1 MPDIKELKNRIDGI
15 TDMRKITNAMY
26 LIASVKLRKARE
38 ELEKTRP
45 FFDAVRR
52 ELKSVFRAD
61 EAEKSE
67 YFFPAY
73 GGKRDDE
80 TTVGFLVIT
89 ADKGLAGGY
98 SRDVIKEA
106 LARARSCAEADST
119 KLFVVGEH
127 GRQYL
132 RNRGVPFAEEFNFP
146 ARNPSYHR
154 AREIST
160 DLLRRYDSGEI
171 DELRVLYTDY
181 RNGMSTAVK
190 EARILP
196 FERRYF
202 TEGADGGEDYEFIPS
217 VGKVLERAVTGY
229 VTGFVFSAMVDSFCS
244 EQSARMKAMDAANRN
259 AGELLAELKLQYNHA
274 RQSEITREIT
284 EISAGYRHRRGEA
297 SGV

>member
-1 MPDIKELKNRIDGI
+1 MSDIKELKNRIEGI

-26 LIASVKLRKARE
+26 LIASVKLRKAKE

-45 FFDAVRR
+45 FFDVVRHEMKR
-52 ELKSVFRAD
+52 IFRAD

-89 ADKGLAGGY
+89 ADKGLAGAY

-106 LARARSCAEADST
+106 LARAQACTGADGT
-119 KLFVVGEH
+119 KLFVVGEY

-132 RNRGVPFAEEFNFP
+132 RNRAIPFAEEFDFP

-154 AREIST
+154 AHEISV

-181 RNGMSTAVK
+181 VNGMSTTVK

-196 FERRYF
+196 FERRDF
-202 TEGADGGEDYEFIPS
+202 ADEAEERDEYEFIPS
-217 VGKVLERAVTGY
+217 IGRVLERAVTGY

-244 EQSARMKAMDAANRN
+244 EQSARMSAMDVANRN
-259 AGELLAELKLQYNHA
+259 AAELLAELKLQYNHA
-274 RQSEITREIT
+274 RQSAITNEIT
-284 EISAGYRHRRGEA
+284 EISSGYKHRRREA
-297 SGV
+297 PRA

>member
-1 MPDIKELKNRIDGI
+1 MPDIKELKNRIEGI
-15 TDMRKITNAMY
+15 TEMRKITNAMY
-26 LIASVKLRKARE
+26 LIASVKLRQARQ

-45 FFDAVRR
+45 YFDAVRR
-52 ELKSVFRAD
+52 ELKRVFRAD

-67 YFFPAY
+67 YFFPSY
-73 GGKRDDE
+73 GGKRDGE

-89 ADKGLAGGY
+89 ADKGLAGAY

-106 LARARSCAEADST
+106 LALAQGCTEADST

-132 RNRGVPFAEEFNFP
+132 RNRGIAFVEEFDFP

-154 AREIST
+154 AHEICA

-171 DELRVLYTDY
+171 DDLRVLYTDY
-181 RNGMSTAVK
+181 KNGMSISVK

-196 FERRYF
+196 FERRSF
-202 TEGADGGEDYEFIPS
+202 TSDEEKGAEYEFMPS
-217 VGKVLERAVTGY
+217 IGRVLERVVEGY
-229 VTGFVFSAMVDSFCS
+229 VTGFIFSAMVDSFCS
-244 EQSARMKAMDAANRN
+244 EQSARMNAMDTANRN

-274 RQSEITREIT
+274 RQSAITAEIT
-284 EISAGYRHRRGEA
+284 EISSGYKHRRREA
-297 SGV
+297 PEA

>member
-1 MPDIKELKNRIDGI
+1 MPDVKELKNRIEGI

-26 LIASVKLRKARE
+26 LIASVKLRKAKE

-45 FFDAVRR
+45 FFDVVNYEMKR
-52 ELKSVFRAD
+52 VFRAN

-89 ADKGLAGGY
+89 ADKGLAGAY

-106 LARARSCAEADST
+106 LARARACTEADST
-119 KLFVVGEH
+119 KLFVVGEY

-132 RNRGVPFAEEFNFP
+132 RNRAIPFAEEFDFP

-154 AREIST
+154 AHEISV

-181 RNGMSTAVK
+181 VNGMSTAVK

-196 FERRYF
+196 FERRDF
-202 TEGADGGEDYEFIPS
+202 ADAAAENDDYDFMPS
-217 VGKVLERAVTGY
+217 IGKVLERAVTGY

-244 EQSARMKAMDAANRN
+244 EQSARMSAMDVANRN
-259 AGELLAELKLQYNHA
+259 AAELLAELKLQYNHE
-274 RQSEITREIT
+274 RQSAITNEIT
-284 EISAGYRHRRGEA
+284 EISSGYKHRRKEA
-297 SGV
+297 PRA

>member
-26 LIASVKLRKARE
+26 LIASVKMRKAKE

-80 TTVGFLVIT
+80 TAVGFLVIT

-106 LARARSCAEADST
+106 LARAQSCAEADST

-154 AREIST
+154 AREISI

-196 FERRYF
+196 FERREF
-202 TEGADGGEDYEFIPS
+202 TDGADEGEDYEFIPS
-217 VGKVLERAVTGY
+217 VGKVLESAVAGY
-229 VTGFVFSAMVDSFCS
+229 VAGFVFSAMVDSFCS

-274 RQSEITREIT
+274 RQSAITSEIT

-297 SGV
+297 SEL

>member
-1 MPDIKELKNRIDGI
+1 MPDIKELKNRIYGI

-26 LIASVKLRKARE
+26 LIASVKMRKAKE

-106 LARARSCAEADST
+106 LARAQSCAEADST

-132 RNRGVPFAEEFNFP
+132 RNRGVPFAEEFDFP
-146 ARNPSYHR
+146 ARNPSYRR
-154 AREIST
+154 AREISIN
-160 DLLRRYDSGEI
+160 LLRRYDSGEI

-196 FERRYF
+196 FERREF
-202 TEGADGGEDYEFIPS
+202 TDGADDDEDYEFIPS
-217 VGKVLERAVTGY
+217 VGKVLESAVAGY
-229 VTGFVFSAMVDSFCS
+229 VAGFVFSAMVDSFCS

-259 AGELLAELKLQYNHA
+259 AGELIAELKLQYNHA
-274 RQSEITREIT
+274 RQSAITSEIT

-297 SGV
+297 SEL

>member
-26 LIASVKLRKARE
+26 LIASVKMRKAKE

-106 LARARSCAEADST
+106 LARVQSCAEADST

-132 RNRGVPFAEEFNFP
+132 RNRGVPFAEEFDFP

-154 AREIST
+154 AREISI

-181 RNGMSTAVK
+181 RNGMSTVVK

-196 FERRYF
+196 FERREF
-202 TEGADGGEDYEFIPS
+202 TDGADEGEDYEFIPS
-217 VGKVLERAVTGY
+217 VGKVLESAVAGY
-229 VTGFVFSAMVDSFCS
+229 VAGFVFSAMVDSFCS

-274 RQSEITREIT
+274 RQSAITSEIT
-284 EISAGYRHRRGEA
+284 EISAGYRHRRREA
-297 SGV
+297 SEL

>member
-1 MPDIKELKNRIDGI
+1 MSDIKELKNRIEGI

-26 LIASVKLRKARE
+26 LIASVKLRKAKE

-45 FFDAVRR
+45 FFDVVRYEMKR
-52 ELKSVFRAD
+52 IFRAD

-89 ADKGLAGGY
+89 ADKGLAGAY

-106 LARARSCAEADST
+106 LARAQACTEADST
-119 KLFVVGEH
+119 KLFVVGEY

-132 RNRGVPFAEEFNFP
+132 RNRAIPFAEEFDFP

-154 AREIST
+154 AREISV
-160 DLLRRYDSGEI
+160 DLLARYDSGEI

-181 RNGMSTAVK
+181 ENGMSTKVN

-196 FERRYF
+196 FERRDF
-202 TEGADGGEDYEFIPS
+202 ADGTDEREEYEFMPS
-217 VGKVLERAVTGY
+217 IGHVLERAVTGY

-244 EQSARMKAMDAANRN
+244 EQSARMNAMDVANRN
-259 AGELLAELKLQYNHA
+259 AADLLADLKLRYNHA
-274 RQSEITREIT
+274 RQSAITNEIT
-284 EISAGYRHRRGEA
+284 EISSGYKNRRREA
-297 SGV
+297 PKA

>member
-1 MPDIKELKNRIDGI
+1 MPDTKELKNRIEGI

-61 EAEKSE
+61 AAEKSE
-67 YFFPAY
+67 YFFPAF

-106 LARARSCAEADST
+106 LARAQSCSEADST
-119 KLFVVGEH
+119 TLFVAGEH

-132 RNRGVPFAEEFNFP
+132 RNRGVPFVEEFDFP

-154 AREIST
+154 AREISI
-160 DLLRRYDSGEI
+160 DLLKRYDSGEI

-181 RNGMSTAVK
+181 RNGMSTSVK

-196 FERRYF
+196 FERRDF
-202 TEGADGGEDYEFIPS
+202 ADGADGGEDYEFIPS

-229 VTGFVFSAMVDSFCS
+229 VAGFVFSAMVDSFCS
-244 EQSARMKAMDAANRN
+244 EQSARMQAMDTANRN
-259 AGELLAELKLQYNHA
+259 AGELLAELKLRYNHA
-274 RQSEITREIT
+274 RQSAITSEIT
-284 EISAGYRHRRGEA
+284 EISAGYKHRRREA
-297 SGV
+297 SEV